1 MREGAQ
7 VMPRGL
13 AILMTVLLMGGVQD
27 LVAQRG
33 GRGSRAD
40 MELRIQARF
49 DNLVREDLGLGED
62 QWRRLQGAVG
72 DFRTRRLE
80 FLQSERNTRARVGR
94 LGGPAGGQQ
103 LTEVEASAILAEMLE
118 LGDEEA
124 TLLRE
129 EQEALLRIL
138 SPQQVVRYL
147 VMRQQLG
154 DSVLRLRGRGGPG
167 RGGRGP
173 QSGRRSGQPRPDG
186 GGVIP
191 DPGVDGNGGVP
202 LV

>member
-62 QWRRLQGAVG
+62 QWRRLQGAGG

-103 LTEVEASAILAEMLE
+103 LTEVEASAILAEMLG

-154 DSVLRLRGRGGPG
+154 ESVLRLRGRGGLG
-167 RGGRGP
+167 RGGRGS

>member
-154 DSVLRLRGRGGPG
+154 DSVLRLRGRGGLG
-167 RGGRGP
+167 RGGRGS
-173 QSGRRSGQPRPDG
+173 QSGRGSGQPRPDG
-186 GGVIP
+186 AGVIP